1 MLRRLPHVIS
11 SQSRRLSTASAP
23 AAAASLLRQ
32 DRVDLAAA
40 YRLCHSVGFAEGVCN
55 HLTMEVAPDRYLL
68 VPHGLLW
75 SEVGADDLLLLDAD
89 GNILEGRGEA
99 EISAFYIHR
108 AVHQAQGEA
117 ARCVF
122 HTHMPHATALT
133 VLTDNQLPM
142 VHQNCLKFFGEV
154 ASYDRYHGLVH
165 DGDEASRIVDA
176 FGSAR
181 CLMMANHGVIVTGET
196 AAEAFDSLY
205 YLEQA
210 AKLVTIAMSTGRP
223 LRPIDPAVCAA
234 TAEAMRDERPL
245 YARRHFDALRRTM
258 LRGQDYGQCEG
269 EDLDASRHAPSPYS

>member
-1 MLRRLPHVIS
+1 
-11 SQSRRLSTASAP
+11 
-23 AAAASLLRQ
+23 
-32 DRVDLAAA
+32 
-40 YRLCHSVGFAEGVCN
+40 
-55 HLTMEVAPDRYLL
+55 
-68 VPHGLLW
+68 
-75 SEVGADDLLLLDAD
+75 
-89 GNILEGRGEA
+89 
-99 EISAFYIHR
+99 
-108 AVHQAQGEA
+108 
-117 ARCVF
+117 
-122 HTHMPHATALT
+122 MPHATALT

-258 LRGQDYGQCEG
+258 LRGQDYGQSEG
-269 EDLDASRHAPSPYS
+269 EDLDALAKEFCDARAARRLPAQPCVGKEERKKLKLAKPAHRRRTDLGFLPT